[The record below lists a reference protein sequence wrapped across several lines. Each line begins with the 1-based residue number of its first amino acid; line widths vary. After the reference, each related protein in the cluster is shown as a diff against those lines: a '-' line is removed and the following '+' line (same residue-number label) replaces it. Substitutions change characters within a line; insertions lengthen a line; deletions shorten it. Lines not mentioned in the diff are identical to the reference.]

1 MEKFMASG
9 RQHREYRFKI
19 EAFSPT
25 DSPAYLEKLSGMR
38 NILITRFDEVAA
50 IVLAALEVEGRTK
63 RGKREA
69 LPALGQSSDSTVRL

>member
-1 MEKFMASG
+1 MSSRQLPSIMEKFMASG

-19 EAFSPT
+19 DAFSPT

-38 NILITRFDEVAA
+38 NSLITRFDEVA
-50 IVLAALEVEGRTK
+50 
-63 RGKREA
+63 EA

>member
-1 MEKFMASG
+1 
-9 RQHREYRFKI
+9 
-19 EAFSPT
+19 
-25 DSPAYLEKLSGMR
+25 MR